1 MLACMAH
8 GDGMMQQWPVGYGP
22 TGFFFSGWLVW
33 GTSEMHTRLRAYLS
47 VVLLTAY
54 VQVFFIERHLGVDK
68 QRVVRSLN

>member
-1 MLACMAH
+1 M
-8 GDGMMQQWPVGYGP
+8 GY
-22 TGFFFSGWLVW
+22 
-33 GTSEMHTRLRAYLS
+33 SEMHTRLRAYLS